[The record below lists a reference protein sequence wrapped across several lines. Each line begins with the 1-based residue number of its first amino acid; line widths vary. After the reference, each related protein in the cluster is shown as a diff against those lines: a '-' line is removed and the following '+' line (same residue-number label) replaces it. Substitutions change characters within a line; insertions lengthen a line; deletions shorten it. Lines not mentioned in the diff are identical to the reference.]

1 MENNNTFEYH
11 TKEELLP
18 FVDKEIQ
25 YLGWDD
31 KQHKG
36 SLEQNI
42 KGLWLPFSGGV
53 NALTV
58 KTKLPN

>member
-1 MENNNTFEYH
+1 MKQQMFEYH
-11 TKEELLP
+11 TKEELIP
-18 FVDKEIQ
+18 FVGKEIQ

-31 KQHKG
+31 KLFSG
-36 SLEQNI
+36 VLEQNS

-58 KTKLPN
+58 KTDL